1 VREAPIGYR
10 PSGSLAMHFHVNW
23 AGSGFGSKR
32 FDHYQDAVEAACES
46 LENGRRTPSENEG
59 RLDVVSSEIFAIELF
74 DEPCP
79 VCLRAKIDA

>member
-1 VREAPIGYR
+1 
-10 PSGSLAMHFHVNW
+10 MHFHVNW
-23 AGSGFGSKR
+23 ASSGFGSER

-46 LENGRRTPSENEG
+46 LEYGRRSPSENEG

-79 VCLRAKIDA
+79 VCLRPKSDG

>member
-1 VREAPIGYR
+1 
-10 PSGSLAMHFHVNW
+10 MHFHVNW